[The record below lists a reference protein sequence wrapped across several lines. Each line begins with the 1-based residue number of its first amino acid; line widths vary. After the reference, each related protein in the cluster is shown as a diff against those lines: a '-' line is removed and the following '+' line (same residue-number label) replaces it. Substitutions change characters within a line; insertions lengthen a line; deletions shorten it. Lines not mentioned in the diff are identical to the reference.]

1 MNSKRER
8 KEHKECAIIERHRR
22 RYHRN
27 WRANHYG
34 ARGNMRF
41 LMKIKALKLIN
52 N

>member
-8 KEHKECAIIERHRR
+8 KEYKECAIIERHRR

-27 WRANHYG
+27 WRANHYS
-34 ARGNMRF
+34 ARRNTRF